1 MLPSGPPFRAYPDPM
16 TAAPSLT
23 AQLVALLARPITPAD
38 RDRATLHVLD
48 WLGCALLG
56 AKAAPGVAMQAYG
69 RTLAAGGSHAIGTG
83 RLQPESAALVNGS
96 FGNVLE
102 MDDIHRTSI
111 LHPGPVV
118 IPAAL
123 AHGEAHGAT
132 AADFLDAL
140 IRGYE
145 VVIRIGSSVGL
156 GHYKY
161 FHNTATCGPFGAA
174 AAVGSLLRLTPA
186 QMVHALGNAGT
197 VTGGLW
203 QVRLENAM
211 SKQFH
216 TGHAARAGLVAADM
230 AKHGF
235 TGPAQIL
242 EGPLGM
248 YAAMCRDAKPAEITA
263 DPAGPWK
270 VYDTSFK
277 PWAACRHSHAT
288 IDAAL
293 LLRDKVKPA
302 EVKSV
307 TVNTYGDAKS
317 FCDRPDP
324 KTVVDA
330 KFSLQHAVAVVLQDG
345 PPVLESF
352 ELPAIVR
359 PDLAAFRPK
368 VTVAVTDRFNHAYP
382 QHYGAGLMAETLDGR
397 KIEVS
402 VSDAL
407 GDPGNPVDDAR
418 VIAKARQLMEAAGLP
433 AARIDS
439 IVQKTRALADG
450 GTLAALT
457 ALLP

>member
-1 MLPSGPPFRAYPDPM
+1 M
-16 TAAPSLT
+16 TAPPSLPTSLT
-23 AQLVALLARPITPAD
+23 AQLVTLLARPITPAD
-38 RDRATLHVLD
+38 RARATLHVLD

-56 AKAAPGVAMQAYG
+56 AKAAPGAAMQSYG
-69 RTLAAGGSHAIGTG
+69 RTLAAGGATAIGTG

-123 AHGEAHGAT
+123 AHAEAHGAT
-132 AADFLDAL
+132 AGDFLDAL

-145 VVIRIGSSVGL
+145 VVIRIGASVGL

-174 AAVGSLLRLTPA
+174 AAVGSLLHLTPA
-186 QMVHALGNAGT
+186 QMVHALGTAGT
-197 VTGGLW
+197 VTGGFW
-203 QVRLENAM
+203 QVRLETAM

-248 YAAMCRDAKPAEITA
+248 YAAMCPDAKPAEITA
-263 DPAGPWK
+263 DPHGPWK

-293 LLRDKVKPA
+293 LLREQVKA
-302 EVKSV
+302 EDVAKV
-307 TVNTYGDAKS
+307 TVHTYGDAKS

-345 PPVLESF
+345 PPVLDSF
-352 ELPAIVR
+352 ELSAIAR
-359 PDLAAFRPK
+359 PELAAFRPK
-368 VTVAVTDRFNHAYP
+368 VTVEVTDRFNSAYP
-382 QHYGAGLMAETLDGR
+382 QHYGTGLVARTRDGR
-397 KIEVS
+397 TIEVA
-402 VSDAL
+402 VRDAL
-407 GDPGNPVDDAR
+407 GDPGNPVSDDR
-418 VIAKARQLMEAAGLP
+418 VVAKARQLMAAAGLP

-450 GTLAALT
+450 GDISALT
-457 ALLP
+457 ALLPQNHQGKD

>member
-1 MLPSGPPFRAYPDPM
+1 M
-16 TAAPSLT
+16 TAPPSLT
-23 AQLVALLARPITPAD
+23 AQLVALLARPITAAD
-38 RDRATLHVLD
+38 RLRATLHVLD
-48 WLGCALLG
+48 WIGCAVLG

-69 RTLAAGGSHAIGTG
+69 RTLAAGLAHAIGTG
-83 RLQPESAALVNGS
+83 RLQAESAALVNGS

-102 MDDIHRTSI
+102 MDDIHRTSV

-123 AHGEAHGAT
+123 AHAEAHGAG

-145 VVIRIGSSVGL
+145 VVIRIGASVGL
-156 GHYKY
+156 GHYRY

-174 AAVGSLLRLTPA
+174 AAVGSLLHLTPE

-242 EGPLGM
+242 EGPLGL
-248 YAAMCRDAKPAEITA
+248 YAAMCPDAKPAEITA
-263 DPAGPWK
+263 DSGGPWK

-293 LLRDKVKPA
+293 LLRQKVKPA
-302 EVKSV
+302 EVKRL
-307 TVNTYGDAKS
+307 TVRTYRDAKT
-317 FCDRPDP
+317 FCDRPEP
-324 KTVVDA
+324 RTVVDA
-330 KFSLQHAVAVVLQDG
+330 KFSLQHAAAVVLHDG
-345 PPVLESF
+345 PPVLASF
-352 ELPAIVR
+352 ELPAIAR
-359 PDLAAFRPK
+359 PELAAFRPR
-368 VTVAVTDRFNHAYP
+368 VTVEIDDRFNTAYP
-382 QHYGAGLMAETLDGR
+382 HHYGAGLVADTTDGR
-397 KIEVS
+397 TIEVA
-402 VSDAL
+402 VKDAL
-407 GDPGNPVDDAR
+407 GDPGNPVDDDR
-418 VIAKARQLMEAAGLP
+418 VVAKARELMAAAGLP
-433 AARIDS
+433 AGRIDS
-439 IVQKTRALADG
+439 IVQQTRALADG
-450 GTLAALT
+450 APLRALT